1 MLKER
6 DSCDLLLAA
15 LGPNFIR
22 AYPVFLSGAGY
33 SRTVGQADSGTRPGK
48 RTLKYCCFC
57 WVHSGVRSMVC
68 GQWFRCMLGYSCW
81 IILGKD
87 RGASRGMNNQLWRY
101 GLIKDRCWGEQWR
114 CRGEELRCVA
124 TRRVTLRTG
133 VVSGSANVE
142 KTGSFIV
149 KTWNRWLVFQCSVN
163 WARARLKTALI
174 AVGAAASRGIYS
186 AFSDRRLKLM
196 RKELTNGQTG
206 FCGKNQSDR
215 GSISRFWGPDL
226 IPDL

>member
-1 MLKER
+1 MAGWLSAYCRASRQWHAPRGGDIEN
-6 DSCDLLLAA
+6 LLSL
-15 LGPNFIR
+15 
-22 AYPVFLSGAGY
+22 
-33 SRTVGQADSGTRPGK
+33 
-48 RTLKYCCFC
+48 
-57 WVHSGVRSMVC
+57 WVHSGVRSVELGFVFC
-68 GQWFRCMLGYSCW
+68 GLWFRCMWGYSWW
-81 IILGKD
+81 IILGKVM
-87 RGASRGMNNQLWRY
+87 GASMGMNNIMWRY
-101 GLIKDRCWGEQWR
+101 GLTGDRPAATSGR
-114 CRGEELRCVA
+114 YRGEGLRCVA

-133 VVSGSANVE
+133 VVVISANVE

-163 WARARLKTALI
+163 WARARPKTALI
-174 AVGAAASRGIYS
+174 AVGAAASRGVYS